1 MKSTSN
7 NLASQKIASVID
19 IKASQKLHSPKL
31 AEASRLRKS
40 TSIGRASQRVESV
53 KLEGAFKKLK
63 SLSRE
68 QLLSE
73 IKRVRDKAFD
83 TGEEPT
89 DPYEAFL
96 WEAFLSSSTVE
107 HAVEVAIKKLRLH
120 R

>member
-1 MKSTSN
+1 
-7 NLASQKIASVID
+7 V
-19 IKASQKLHSPKL
+19 
-31 AEASRLRKS
+31 
-40 TSIGRASQRVESV
+40 
-53 KLEGAFKKLK
+53 EGAFKKLK

-83 TGEEPT
+83 TGKEPT